1 MAGVAG
7 EESPVAA
14 AVKVFGSGLDGLL
27 AALDE
32 GGLGQVDDAGLVQV
46 MQGFERVR
54 NRMALVDHRWIGAA
68 EQRSLAESLCQG
80 STRRMLTSVL
90 RLSRGEAAR
99 RVRAAEA
106 VGPRTSVLG
115 RPLSPVRPCLAAA
128 QAAGEVSPEQVAIVE
143 RAIGSVDRRGFDPAD
158 VAAGEALLTSHAH
171 TFAPE
176 PLRQLAEQ
184 VVNAIDPDGTLPND
198 EVNADRRHFHLR
210 PTRDGAY
217 VGEFRLTGA
226 AGAKLAALLEPLAK
240 IRPTCPNPDA
250 TRDTTVLVDWHCRAQ
265 PGPVGASPSGELDVR
280 TRGQRWHD
288 ALEEVCDRMLRCGG
302 VPDAGGVP
310 ATVIVTITVEDLMSR
325 AGIGHTG
332 DGATLSTRAVLD
344 LAAEAEVIP
353 VVLNRAGAVLDLG
366 RSRRIATSSQSLAL
380 AARDR
385 GCSFPGCDRAPQ
397 WCERHHIIAWID
409 GGWTDLNNLTLLCVY
424 HHHHFLDRGWT
435 CRINADQIP
444 EWLPPRWVDPDQTPQ
459 VNTRIRAALAARTY
473 ARDRRLYPVV
483 VHPPRTGAT
492 KAGATKT
499 GPRSAQADL
508 LTIT

>member
-1 MAGVAG
+1 MVGVAG
-7 EESPVAA
+7 EESPVSAA
-14 AVKVFGSGLDGLL
+14 LAVFGSGLDGLL
-27 AALDE
+27 AVLDE
-32 GGLGQVDDAGLVQV
+32 GGLGQVDDAGVVGV

-54 NRMALVDHRWIGAA
+54 NRMALVDHRWIAAA
-68 EQRSLAESLCQG
+68 ESRSLPALLCQG

-106 VGPRTSVLG
+106 VGPRMSALG
-115 RPLSPVRPCLAAA
+115 QPLEPVRPCLAAA
-128 QAAGEVSPEQVAIVE
+128 QAAGAVSPEQVAVVE

-158 VAAGEALLTSHAH
+158 VAAGEALLTSHAY

-184 VVNAIDPDGTLPND
+184 VVNAIDPDGTLPDD

-240 IRPTCPNPDA
+240 IRPACPKPNPDA
-250 TRDTTVLVDWHCRAQ
+250 TRAAT
-265 PGPVGASPSGELDVR
+265 GSSPAGELDVR

-288 ALEEVCDRMLRCGG
+288 ALEEVCDRMLRGG
-302 VPDAGGVP
+302 EVPDAGGVP

-325 AGIGHTG
+325 AGIGHTA

-366 RSRRIATSSQSLAL
+366 RSRRIATASQTLAL
-380 AARDR
+380 AARHR

-397 WCERHHIIAWID
+397 WCERHHIVAWVD
-409 GGWTDLNNLTLLCVY
+409 GGWTDLTNLTLLCVY

-459 VNTRIRAALAARTY
+459 INTRIRAALTARTF
-473 ARDRRLYPVV
+473 ARQHRPPSVV
-483 VHPPRTGAT
+483 VHPPPTGAA
-492 KAGATKT
+492 KPGATRTAAAGT
-499 GPRSAQADL
+499 GPKSAQADL
-508 LTIT
+508 LTIA